1 MTIETAIMVS
11 RRALLAATL
20 PAMAAKVARAQ
31 TGTPNTA
38 DYPNH
43 QVTFIVPF
51 APAGGTDVLARLLA
65 EKLEQGLGEPFVVE
79 NRPGAGTVIA
89 TNFVAKS
96 PPDGYTIMMDVSS
109 LAIDVTLYK
118 SLPYDPAKDLA
129 LVALI
134 ASVPFVLVVN
144 PSLPVN
150 SVEELIKLAKQRPLS
165 YGSGG
170 IGAFHHLAAALFC
183 SMTGITMTHVPYRGT
198 APALSDLMGGYI
210 QLMFSDL
217 GPALPLINA
226 GKIRP
231 LAVTTKE
238 RFAALPNVPP
248 LADVGVPGF
257 DAAAWQGVVAPAKT
271 PQPVLAKLNSQL
283 NAIVAMNDVRTRMTD
298 FGMIPV
304 GKGSLD
310 DLHQFLQSEIVRW
323 AKVVEEAGIAHS
335 E

>member
-1 MTIETAIMVS
+1 VIPKKALTVS
-11 RRALLAATL
+11 RRTLLATAV
-20 PAMAAKVARAQ
+20 PAFAITAARAQ
-31 TGTPNTA
+31 DSNVS
-38 DYPNH
+38 DYPTR
-43 QVTFIVPF
+43 QVTFVVPF

-65 EKLEQGLGEPFVVE
+65 QKLEQAFGKPFVVE
-79 NRPGAGTVIA
+79 NRPGAGTVLA

-109 LAIDVTLYK
+109 LAIEVTLYK
-118 SLPYDPAKDLA
+118 SLPYDPVKDLA

-134 ASVPFVLVVN
+134 ARVPFVLVVN
-144 PSLPVN
+144 PSLPVKN
-150 SVEELIKLAKQRPLS
+150 VEDLIKLAKVRPLS

-183 SMTGITMTHVPYRGT
+183 SMAGIKMTHVPYRGT
-198 APALSDLMGGYI
+198 APALNDLLGGYI

-217 GPALPLINA
+217 GPALPLISA
-226 GKIRP
+226 GKIRA

-238 RFAALPNVPP
+238 PFAALPNVPP
-248 LADVGVPGF
+248 LADAGVPGF

-271 PQPVLAKLNSQL
+271 PEPILHKLNSQL
-283 NAIVAMNDVRTRMTD
+283 NTIVAMDDVRTRMND

-304 GKGSLD
+304 GTGSLD
-310 DLHQFLQSEIVRW
+310 QLQQFLQSEIGRW
-323 AKVVEEAGIAHS
+323 GKVVEEAGIAHS